1 MSTRSVLALTC
12 ALLASALC
20 AGGSTR
26 FSQSLS
32 VEQRA
37 TTGLTQLNSDQLAAL
52 DALVRLDQAQ
62 RTADSKKAESAATP
76 ASFSQSLSVDQRR
89 AAGLELLTT
98 EQQAAVDLLVAAQA
112 APAPRHEL
120 AATRPVEAV
129 EFFPNRFE
137 VHGEVGFS
145 FGGGS
150 GGYSSRAA
158 WLTTSLLDVKTG
170 TEFAVTVAS
179 GREKWKR
186 PYRWTNDWEHVGLSL
201 ETPLFRAP

>member
-20 AGGSTR
+20 AAENTR

-32 VEQRA
+32 LEQRA
-37 TTGLTQLNSDQLAAL
+37 TTGLAQLNSDQLAAL
-52 DALVRLDQAQ
+52 DALVRLNQA
-62 RTADSKKAESAATP
+62 RNTAEAQKAEPAAAP
-76 ASFSQSLSVDQRR
+76 APFSQSLSVDQRR
-89 AAGLELLTT
+89 AAGLESLTA

-112 APAPRHEL
+112 APTPRREL
-120 AATRPVEAV
+120 AARRPVEA
-129 EFFPNRFE
+129 
-137 VHGEVGFS
+137 VGFS

-150 GGYSSRAA
+150 GYSSRAA

-186 PYRWTNDWEHVGLSL
+186 PYRWTNDWEDVTLSL
-201 ETPLFRAP
+201 GAPLFRTP

>member
-20 AGGSTR
+20 AAENTR

-32 VEQRA
+32 LEQRA
-37 TTGLTQLNSDQLAAL
+37 TTGLAQLNSDQLAAL

-62 RTADSKKAESAATP
+62 RTADSKKAEPAAAP
-76 ASFSQSLSVDQRR
+76 APFSQSLSVDQRR
-89 AAGLELLTT
+89 AAGLESLTA

-112 APAPRHEL
+112 APTPRREL
-120 AATRPVEAV
+120 AARRPVEAV

-150 GGYSSRAA
+150 GYSSRAA

-186 PYRWTNDWEHVGLSL
+186 PYRWTNDWEDVTLSL
-201 ETPLFRAP
+201 GAPLFRTP

>member
-12 ALLASALC
+12 ALLASTLGA
-20 AGGSTR
+20 AENPR

-37 TTGLTQLNSDQLAAL
+37 TTGLAQLTSDQLAAL

-62 RTADSKKAESAATP
+62 RTADSQKAEPATP
-76 ASFSQSLSVDQRR
+76 PTAFSQSLSGDQRR
-89 AAGLELLTT
+89 AAGLELLTA
-98 EQQAAVDLLVAAQA
+98 EQQTAVDLLVAAQA
-112 APAPRHEL
+112 APSPRHEL
-120 AATRPVEAV
+120 AALRPVDAV
-129 EFFPNRFE
+129 KFFPNRFE

-158 WLTTSLLDVKTG
+158 WLTTSLLDAKTG
-170 TEFAVTVAS
+170 TEFAVTVAT

-186 PYRWTNDWEHVGLSL
+186 PYRWTNDWEDVSLSL
-201 ETPLFRAP
+201 GTPLFRKP